1 MARSGGQRTNLR
13 RRRRRYTTRSWLI
26 PSSHVRVNAS
36 GGVLVLTQRITAR
49 AIQKFTHCALNTISK
64 FPPGWPCLFPSS
76 PKNRSFFPRFS
87 PRFLKVSRK
96 CRLCLREPALYIY
109 IGIIIVAFKP
119 KISPRISKLLI
130 VSFYVSFVWSG
141 VFWFLQLALDTIWW
155 QRIVKLLKVSF
166 LLFFLRN
173 FGFYQVCIGFRFN
186 FSFLFF
192 LKNEQRK

>member
-1 MARSGGQRTNLR
+1 MCISLSKIVHVSSWDGEKQRSDLDLGRRKCERRVWRMARSGGQRTNLR

-109 IGIIIVAFKP
+109 IYRDNNRCVQAK
-119 KISPRISKLLI
+119 
-130 VSFYVSFVWSG
+130 
-141 VFWFLQLALDTIWW
+141 
-155 QRIVKLLKVSF
+155 
-166 LLFFLRN
+166 N
-173 FGFYQVCIGFRFN
+173 FTEN
-186 FSFLFF
+186 
-192 LKNEQRK
+192 K